1 MNQASD
7 MLLIQCLAF
16 LEKKLLFLE
25 KTLKLMAIHTA
36 LKTKQVKIKSS
47 NIVKKYSL
55 VPWQDVQYSGKF

>member
-55 VPWQDVQYSGKF
+55 VP